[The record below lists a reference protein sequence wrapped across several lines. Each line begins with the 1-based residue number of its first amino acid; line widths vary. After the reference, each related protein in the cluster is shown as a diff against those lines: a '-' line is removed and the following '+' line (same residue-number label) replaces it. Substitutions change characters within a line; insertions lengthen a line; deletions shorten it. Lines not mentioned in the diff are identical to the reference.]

1 MTSRLALLESFVED
15 ECIPAEPVFTREMAE
30 IEARTGTRW
39 EEVPAVLSR
48 LKAKARSLGLW
59 NLFMPKG
66 HEGSANVP
74 MQEYAQ
80 MSELMGRSSIAPE
93 ACNCS
98 APDTGNM
105 EVFANY
111 GSPEHKATWL
121 KPLLEGKIRS
131 AFLMTEP
138 AVASSDAT
146 NIACD
151 VRREGDMY
159 VINGRKWWSSG
170 AMDPRCKV
178 AIVMCRHGGAEWDAK
193 GSHGRHSMVVV
204 PIDAPGV
211 TMVRALKV
219 FGYDDAPHGHAEV
232 ELRNVRVP
240 LSSILL
246 GEGRGFEIAQGR
258 LGPGRVHHCMR
269 AVGMAERALAAH
281 VQRSRDRVA
290 FGKALSED
298 SLVRHHVA
306 QSRMDIDQSRL
317 LVQDC
322 AAKLEAFG
330 LQGAIQEVSMIKV
343 VVPNM
348 ACRVIDRAI
357 QMHGGLGV
365 CQDTFL
371 SEAYAHMRT
380 LRIADGPDEVHTRSV
395 AKYEYRRAAGTAL
408 SSRL

>member
-1 MTSRLALLESFVED
+1 MAGRLALLSRFVED
-15 ECIPAEPVFTREMAE
+15 DCIPAESVFAREMAE
-30 IEARTGTRW
+30 IERRTGSRW
-39 EEVPAVLSR
+39 AEIPPVLIK

-66 HEGSANVP
+66 HQGSANVP

-105 EVFANY
+105 EVLANY
-111 GSPEHKATWL
+111 GTAEHKAIWL
-121 KPLLEGKIRS
+121 TPLLEGKIRS

-151 VRREGDMY
+151 VRRERGTY

-178 AIVMCRHGGAEWDAK
+178 AIVMCRHRGAEWDAK
-193 GSHGRHSMVVV
+193 GPHGRHSMIVV
-204 PIDAPGV
+204 PIDTPGV
-211 TMVRALKV
+211 KMVRALKV

-232 ELRNVRVP
+232 ELRDVRVP
-240 LSSILL
+240 VSSILL

-281 VQRSRDRVA
+281 VQRSRDRAA
-290 FGKALSED
+290 FGSALSED

-306 QSRMDIDQSRL
+306 QSRMEIAQARL
-317 LVQDC
+317 LVEDC
-322 AAKLEAFG
+322 AVKLEAFG

-357 QMHGGLGV
+357 QMHG
-365 CQDTFL
+365 
-371 SEAYAHMRT
+371 
-380 LRIADGPDEVHTRSV
+380 DERM
-395 AKYEYRRAAGTAL
+395 
-408 SSRL
+408 